1 MLLVIECKRREGKL
15 KETIMNEIE
24 QPLSNVQLEILKA
37 FSHNLT
43 DEELKEFRDTI
54 AKYFANR
61 AIKAANEVWDEKG
74 WTDEDVDRMLN
85 TKMRKSKG

>member
-1 MLLVIECKRREGKL
+1 MEAIK
-15 KETIMNEIE
+15 
-24 QPLSNVQLEILKA
+24 QPLSNVQLEILKV

-43 DEELKEFRDTI
+43 EEELKEFRDTI
-54 AKYFANR
+54 AGYFANR
-61 AIKAANEVWDEKG
+61 AIKSANKIWEEKR

>member
-1 MLLVIECKRREGKL
+1 MEAIK
-15 KETIMNEIE
+15 

-43 DEELKEFRDTI
+43 EEELKDFRETI

-61 AIKAANEVWDEKG
+61 AIKSANKVWEEKG
-74 WTDEDVDRMLN
+74 WTDEDVNRMLN
-85 TKMRKSKG
+85 TKMRKSKR

>member
-1 MLLVIECKRREGKL
+1 MEAIK
-15 KETIMNEIE
+15 
-24 QPLSNVQLEILKA
+24 QPLSNVQLEILKV

-43 DEELKEFRDTI
+43 EEELKEFRDTI
-54 AKYFANR
+54 AGYFANR
-61 AIKAANEVWDEKG
+61 AIKSANKIWEEKG